1 MTQSKYYSYCIEV
14 PAYQQTVE
22 VDFLKNW
29 DLILA
34 CGLTAGSQRF
44 ERLWAAAQSD
54 QEGPPADLRFLK
66 RACSK
71 VAGESSTARVVSFL
85 ETLYESVAETL
96 PDVRDDGIAANLVEP
111 IIAEGDGYAE
121 KLAVEGTVTASEPL
135 KQMHAEQKR
144 PRKRKKGLQLHPERH
159 PDVSKLEI
167 RYLPPST
174 MKEHWET
181 MQSLD
186 GREAVSFGTFWKT
199 WHREYPHLRIRPAS
213 SHTQCTNCIRYKL
226 MIRQLSNHLCARQNQ
241 QELLNKHLMAQY
253 RDRQVYWALRG
264 SSRLRLGSQVAL
276 ILDGMDQCKFS
287 YPRSRMT
294 SSKDLSNMVRP
305 RLQVTGSIV
314 HGYCLAFVVS
324 NHDHSKDSSASC
336 EVLAHFLT
344 RLQQMGVPLHSTDV
358 NVQSDNTVREVKNN
372 TLLRFLSACVSH
384 RILAGKSSTV
394 GSPHNRPLI
403 LKD

>member
-1 MTQSKYYSYCIEV
+1 MIDIDV
-14 PAYQQTVE
+14 PAYQQI
-22 VDFLKNW
+22 VD
-29 DLILA
+29 
-34 CGLTAGSQRF
+34 LTSGRITIAGSQRF
-44 ERLWAAAQSD
+44 ERLWTAVQSE

-66 RACSK
+66 KSCSK

-96 PDVRDDGIAANLVEP
+96 PDVRDDAISAKLVEP
-111 IIAEGDGYAE
+111 VIAQGDGYAANLTE
-121 KLAVEGTVTASEPL
+121 EATASDPL
-135 KQMHAEQKR
+135 KQIHAEQKR

-159 PDVSKLEI
+159 PDVSKLEV

-213 SHTQCTNCIRYKL
+213 SHTQCTNCLWYKL
-226 MIRQLSNHLCARQNQ
+226 MIRELSNHLCARQNQ
-241 QELLNKHLMAQY
+241 QDLLNKHLMAQY
-253 RDRQVYWALRG
+253 RDRQIYWALRG
-264 SSRLRLGSQVAL
+264 SSRLRLGCQVTL

-287 YPRSRMT
+287 YPRSRVT
-294 SSKDLSNMVRP
+294 SSKDLSNMIRP

-314 HGYCLAFVVS
+314 HGYCLVFVVS

-336 EVLAHFLT
+336 EVVAHLLT
-344 RLQQMGVPLHSTDV
+344 RLQQMGVPLHSTDI
-358 NVQSDNTVREVKNN
+358 NIQSDNTVREVKNN
-372 TLLRFLSACVSH
+372 TLLRFLGACVSH
-384 RILAGKSSTV
+384 RILACKSN
-394 GSPHNRPLI
+394 GL
-403 LKD
+403 